1 MGNLIIYFSL
11 LFAQPGPAE
20 TTARAAGERERDDVL
35 RHNVHSI
42 NLRILE

>member
-11 LFAQPGPAE
+11 LGPAE